1 MQVWTTIGYQTST
14 YGYAIMHERA
24 KIRYDNY
31 IYIYYGWVQQ
41 EILMCKDKIIKS
53 TPVACFLSSIKKWEV
68 FTCRDLTDSIGSLA
82 EDGRGLVS
90 RHASKPIQLLYT

>member
-1 MQVWTTIGYQTST
+1 
-14 YGYAIMHERA
+14 
-24 KIRYDNY
+24 
-31 IYIYYGWVQQ
+31 
-41 EILMCKDKIIKS
+41 MCKDKIIKS

-90 RHASKPIQLLYT
+90 RHASKPIQLLYTWINQKVKQRNVVFIILLTFKGYERSKLKRYI